1 MNLAHGGQTAMKNAF
16 LIGEK
21 TYLRAVDKDDA
32 PALAT
37 WFNDPEVTRF
47 LLRHRPMTVA
57 QEEEFINKMQA
68 GETDIILGI
77 VTREEDRLIGCLG
90 LHQTD
95 ARNRHSVF
103 GISVGEKTYW
113 GKGHGTEAT
122 RLLLDHAFA
131 TLNLNRVW
139 LQVIEFNARAV
150 RSYEKLGF
158 KHEGRLRQHMY
169 REGKYWDSLVMGILR
184 SEWGERR
191 SEPEA

>member
-1 MNLAHGGQTAMKNAF
+1 MKNAF
-16 LIGEK
+16 LIGDK
-21 TYLRAVDKDDA
+21 TYLRPIDKDDA
-32 PALAT
+32 PALAA
-37 WFNDPEVTRF
+37 WYNDQELTRF
-47 LLRHRPMTVA
+47 LTWYRPMNLA
-57 QEEEFINKMQA
+57 QEEDFIKKLQA
-68 GETDIILGI
+68 NETDVILGI
-77 VTREEDRLIGCLG
+77 ATREEDRLIGCLG

-95 ARNRHSVF
+95 LRNRHAVF
-103 GISVGEKTYW
+103 GIAVGDKTYW

-139 LQVIEFNARAV
+139 LQVIDFNQRAI

-158 KHEGRLRQHMY
+158 RHEGRLRQHAF

-184 SEWGERR
+184 AEWEERR